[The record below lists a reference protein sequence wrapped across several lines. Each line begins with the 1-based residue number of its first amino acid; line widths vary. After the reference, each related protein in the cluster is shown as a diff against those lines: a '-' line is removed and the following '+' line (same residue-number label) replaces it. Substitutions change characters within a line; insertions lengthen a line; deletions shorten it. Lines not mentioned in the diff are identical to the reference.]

1 MVNRVSLS
9 ALALVAVG
17 SLGLALSVKAI
28 APSNLA
34 VEVSG
39 LNPQRG
45 NVCLRLFSRAQGFPT
60 GNESVVQ
67 DRCAAVT
74 GGAVMV
80 NFAGLTAGN
89 YAVSV
94 LHDENSDQALNRNA
108 LGIPTEGIGFSR
120 NPRIIAGPPSF
131 RDSSVVVAGPNTQ
144 INIQIRYLL
153 GR

>member
-1 MVNRVSLS
+1 MVKRISLS
-9 ALALVAVG
+9 ALLLVAVG
-17 SLGLALSVKAI
+17 SLGWATSVNAI
-28 APSNLA
+28 AASNLV

-74 GGAVMV
+74 GGAVTV
-80 NFAGLTAGN
+80 NFSGLTAGN

-94 LHDENSDQALNRNA
+94 LHDENSDQTMNRNA

-131 RDSSVVVAGPNTQ
+131 GDSAVVVAGPNTR

>member
-1 MVNRVSLS
+1 MVNHISLS
-9 ALALVAVG
+9 ALLLVAVG
-17 SLGLALSVKAI
+17 SLGLATSVNAI
-28 APSNLA
+28 ADSNLV

-45 NVCLRLFSRAQGFPT
+45 NVCMRLFSRAQGFPT
-60 GNESVVQ
+60 GDESVVQ
-67 DRCAAVT
+67 DRCTVVTDGAVT
-74 GGAVMV
+74 VSFSGL
-80 NFAGLTAGN
+80 NAGS

-94 LHDENSDQALNRNA
+94 LHDENSDQAMNRNA

-131 RDSSVVVAGPNTQ
+131 GDSSVVVAGPNTR